1 MKICFASNNHKKL
14 EEITA
19 KLKGSPIE
27 LITLDETG
35 IHEDIPETGDTFHDN
50 ALQKAQYVF
59 DKKGIFC
66 FADDSG
72 LEVHALHGEP
82 GVYSARYAGPQR
94 DANDNMDKL
103 LAELKGK
110 DDRSASFKTVIAL
123 LHPTGTYFF
132 EGEIKGTITHEKRGE
147 KGFGYDPIF
156 IPDGYDITFAEM
168 SPEVKNT
175 ISHRALAV
183 EKLVEFLLI

>member
-1 MKICFASNNHKKL
+1 M
-14 EEITA
+14 
-19 KLKGSPIE
+19 
-27 LITLDETG
+27 DQTG
-35 IHEDIPETGDTFHDN
+35 ITEDIPETGDTFHDN

-59 DKKGIFC
+59 DRTSLYC

-72 LEVHALHGEP
+72 LEVHALNGEP
-82 GVYSARYAGPQR
+82 GVYSARYAGEQR

-103 LAELKGK
+103 LHELNGK
-110 DDRSASFKTVIAL
+110 SDRSASFKTVISL
-123 LHPTGTYFF
+123 LHPSGKYFF
-132 EGEIKGTITHEKRGE
+132 EGEIKGQIIHEKRGE

-183 EKLVEFLLI
+183 DKLVEFLLSNPT